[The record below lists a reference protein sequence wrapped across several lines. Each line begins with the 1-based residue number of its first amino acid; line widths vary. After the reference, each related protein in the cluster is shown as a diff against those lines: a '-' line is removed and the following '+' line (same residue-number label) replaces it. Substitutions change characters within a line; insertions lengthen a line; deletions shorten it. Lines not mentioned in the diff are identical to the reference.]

1 MEIPDYFL
9 LALPNL
15 NQCSI
20 VLWLHVYRQ
29 GHHIV
34 DGSGY
39 PVKSLTLSHRAP
51 DLPVKK
57 RSIYHAV
64 DELCFH
70 GLMEY
75 WPSSGPKSPWT
86 FVVPEEGPWLLK
98 RRSGAE
104 IAPLTD
110 RDWCKDCTTENPLTT
125 PVGGGVVVEKNKNS
139 QINISLFQQQQHGEY
154 KGGVGGK
161 EGGALFAPLPVE
173 TEQPDPLAQQLL
185 DWDIAGIDVIL
196 RNNPRDY
203 LQALVDYVR
212 RQKCLRSPAGIFI
225 TMLKSRTDVPVE
237 MKEG

>member
-9 LALPNL
+9 LTLPNL

-39 PVKSLTLSHRAP
+39 PVRSLTLSQRAT

-110 RDWCKDCTTENPLTT
+110 TEWCRNCTTENPLTT
-125 PVGGGVVVEKNKNS
+125 PGGGVVDKNNTNPN
-139 QINISLFQQQQHGEY
+139 INISLFQQQQPGEY

-161 EGGALFAPLPVE
+161 EGGALFAPLPGE
-173 TEQPDPLAQQLL
+173 NPTPDPIEQQLL
-185 DWDIAGIDVIL
+185 DWDISNVDVIL
-196 RNNPRDY
+196 RNNSREC
-203 LQALVDYVR
+203 LQYLVDYVR
-212 RQKCLRSPAGIFI
+212 RQRCLRSPAGLFMTI
-225 TMLKSRTDVPVE
+225 LKSGASVPIE